1 MDPISALALSV
12 AILKLIVM
20 VMDFLHTHPAIGQD
34 VHDVITRATG
44 HLADALNQLASIPQF
59 QVEAP

>member
-20 VMDFLHTHPAIGQD
+20 VMDFLHAHPAIGQE
-34 VHDVITRATG
+34 VHDVITKVTG
-44 HLADALNQLASIPQF
+44 HLSDALNQLGSLPQF

>member
-20 VMDFLHTHPAIGQD
+20 VMDFLHAHPAIGQD
-34 VHDVITRATG
+34 VHDAITKVTG
-44 HLADALNQLASIPQF
+44 HLADALTQLEPF
-59 QVEAP
+59 QPFHYEGP

>member
-20 VMDFLHTHPAIGQD
+20 VMDFLHAHPAIGQE
-34 VHDVITRATG
+34 VHDVITKVTG
-44 HLADALNQLASIPQF
+44 HLADALDQLGSIPQF